1 MKTVFFTLCSKD
13 LQNNSNPRNLDFV
26 GFMNSFKKFHPDI
39 DMKVYDETDLA
50 KHGLNWYCAKAVFGS
65 ILAKEYD
72 LVVNVDAD
80 TYFFDR
86 LNEVLIGDYEIACPA
101 NFNSM
106 VNVAI
111 KTTSGLNGNYHS
123 AELVSAMEYL
133 QGGLIAS
140 TSKQFWEQ
148 YKYTTLKYYEKFFC
162 SENDT
167 LNLVAYLFQY
177 ELKILDGH
185 LDSTHPLHTQW
196 YGCSSLGKEKSAQV
210 VGENIMIDNKK
221 VKAYHFAHGG
231 TKKKYTELFS
241 PQVSNFIQNQ
251 IVN

>member
-1 MKTVFFTLCSKD
+1 MKTVFYTLCSSD
-13 LQNNSNPRNLDFV
+13 LQNNTNKRGLDFI

-39 DMKVYDETDLA
+39 EMKVFDETDLA
-50 KHGLNWYCAKAVFGS
+50 KHGVNWYNAKGVFGS

-80 TYFFDR
+80 HYFFDR
-86 LNEVLIGDYEIACPA
+86 LSEILIGDYDIACPA

-111 KTTSGLNGNYHS
+111 KTTSGLNGNSHP

-148 YKYTTLKYYEKFFC
+148 YKYVTLKHYDKLFC

-177 ELKILDGH
+177 EVKVLDGH
-185 LDSTHPLHTQW
+185 LDFKHPLHTQW
-196 YGCSSLGKEKSAQV
+196 YGCSSLGKEKLAQV
-210 VGENIMIDNKK
+210 VGDKVMIDKK
-221 VKAYHFAHGG
+221 QLKAYHFAHGG
-231 TKKKYTELFS
+231 TKKKYTELFN
-241 PQVSNFIQNQ
+241 PQVSNFIKTK